1 MLGSFIHGYEVYKT
15 DFWQY
20 FLHCFLSVFIK
31 SSLDT
36 GPSFVYVLTLLV
48 VAV

>member
-1 MLGSFIHGYEVYKT
+1 MLAGFVHNYEVYKT

-31 SSLDT
+31 SLEN
-36 GPSFVYVLTLLV
+36 GPSCVLLMFSQPLWLL
-48 VAV
+48 